1 MHQLKSNSFTTSLS
15 TELYTTSNNSRS
27 DTLAIKQKLIE
38 LIKPEDGIQY
48 WSSFKNFIKAKIDR
62 REFEEDVSRILNSDQ
77 LVGLHNSLVL
87 SILYNTTRPESPPI
101 NPPGRPNLYTTGQG
115 WYKRKRVQTPINQ
128 TNKSSKSKLEELDS
142 KKRKLKESVL
152 SLGQRERNRIKQ
164 IPKEKEKEKEYH
176 QKHSNL
182 YHSKNLPIDYLVRE
196 KVDNVTNTLL
206 ASKMKIS
213 SSTLYQ
219 DYMRCQQAPL
229 CSESKQ
235 LPDSDTLK
243 DRMSL
248 IAYDSGLVNG
258 VDNSAASLA
267 LIALEVHLKTIL
279 GDLLS
284 LIRSDRSVV
293 NSSLINPSTSK
304 VPNSTSPNGVHVEKN
319 DQTSV
324 MVDSPQASTPSHPF
338 PSHSNAEAESSSN
351 QNLQSNL
358 PKAAYQSSSS
368 LRLRDLKTQGLAP
381 HLTAKDFA
389 ALSEIS
395 PHSFVRCH
403 PGALERL
410 IATHTFSELCSSDEE
425 EEDDE
430 RYHIST
436 DLQGTSTSVNGQAW
450 MNGSQ
455 SHLRSNGINGS
466 HSNQSSSRLMSKTA
480 SFSPR
485 SVNKTSKRGNSI
497 RNHTYTSSSN
507 PSSLLLTRSLLNGRK
522 NPNLHLENLSSLTP
536 TWSEFNENKT
546 NHNLMNFENS
556 SSPSFSKPNHSINSN
571 LQDNR
576 PNGGLYSPVLEPSS
590 IRRRKSSTVREVKS
604 LAAELFPEDV
614 VMNTNHQKGSGSES
628 ENEDDHH
635 HKKQHSRS
643 IKLSNGNPNGNGV
656 GGTGGSS
663 GKKKGWDRIDTFRLL
678 ENVGN

>member
-1 MHQLKSNSFTTSLS
+1 MDQITKSNSFIGTIS
-15 TELYTTSNNSRS
+15 TELYSNHSRS
-27 DTLAIKQKLIE
+27 DTLSIKQSLIQ
-38 LIKPEDGIQY
+38 LINPQDGLHY
-48 WSSFKNFIKAKIDR
+48 WSSFTNFIKAKIDR
-62 REFEEDVSRILNSDQ
+62 REFEEEVSRILNTDQ

-115 WYKRKRVQTPINQ
+115 WYKRKRVQIPINQ
-128 TNKSSKSKLEELDS
+128 IHQSKSKLEESDP
-142 KKRKLKESVL
+142 KKRKLKETIL
-152 SLGQRERNRIKQ
+152 SIGQRERNRIKQ
-164 IPKEKEKEKEYH
+164 IPKEKEKEKELY
-176 QKHSNL
+176 QKLGNP
-182 YHSKNLPIDYLVRE
+182 YHSKNPQFDYLSRE
-196 KVDNVTNTLL
+196 KLEKVTNTLL

-258 VDNSAASLA
+258 VDQSAASLA

-293 NSSLINPSTSK
+293 NSSITDPSTSK
-304 VPNSTSPNGVHVEKN
+304 ATHSTSQNGLHLEKN
-319 DQTSV
+319 DPNSV
-324 MVDSPQASTPSHPF
+324 M
-338 PSHSNAEAESSSN
+338 SNPELEPSSS
-351 QNLQSNL
+351 QNLQSNI
-358 PKAAYQSSSS
+358 PKTAYQSSST

-410 IATHTFSELCSSDEE
+410 IATHSFSEPCSSDEE
-425 EEDDE
+425 EEE
-430 RYHIST
+430 ESRYHLST
-436 DLQGTSTSVNGQAW
+436 DLQGSSTSVNGQAW
-450 MNGSQ
+450 INGSQ
-455 SHLRSNGINGS
+455 SHLRSNGLNGS
-466 HSNQSSSRLMSKTA
+466 HPTQSSSRLSSKTTT
-480 SFSPR
+480 FSPR
-485 SVNKTSKRGNSI
+485 SVNKPSGRGSLN
-497 RNHTYTSSSN
+497 RNHTYTTSN
-507 PSSLLLTRSLLNGRK
+507 PSSLLTNRSLLNGR
-522 NPNLHLENLSSLTP
+522 NHSNLHLENLSSLTP
-536 TWSEFNENKT
+536 SWSEFNENKASNT
-546 NHNLMNFENS
+546 LMSFESSSSSLKKPNNNSIQPENS
-556 SSPSFSKPNHSINSN
+556 TRLNGSLFSI
-571 LQDNR
+571 
-576 PNGGLYSPVLEPSS
+576 GLEENP
-590 IRRRKSSTVREVKS
+590 IKRKKSTGSREVKS

-614 VMNTNHQKGSGSES
+614 VMNNTHPQQQQQQPHHPKGSGSES
-628 ENEDDHH
+628 ENEEETH
-635 HKKQHSRS
+635 HKKPSHHRS
-643 IKLSNGNPNGNGV
+643 MKLSNGNGNPNSNPIGSS
-656 GGTGGSS
+656 TGGSS